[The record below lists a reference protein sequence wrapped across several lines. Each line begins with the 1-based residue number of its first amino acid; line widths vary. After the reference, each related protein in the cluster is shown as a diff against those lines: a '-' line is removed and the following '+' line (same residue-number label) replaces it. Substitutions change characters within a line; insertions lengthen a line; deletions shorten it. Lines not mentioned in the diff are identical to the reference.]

1 MLSQL
6 YNNCMKIAR
15 KKDNL
20 YAKFTNKVKIL
31 RVDDNRNLIFIFLI
45 DLRKTQK
52 NAIIASIAQKLF
64 YGMPYK

>member
-1 MLSQL
+1 
-6 YNNCMKIAR
+6 MKIAR